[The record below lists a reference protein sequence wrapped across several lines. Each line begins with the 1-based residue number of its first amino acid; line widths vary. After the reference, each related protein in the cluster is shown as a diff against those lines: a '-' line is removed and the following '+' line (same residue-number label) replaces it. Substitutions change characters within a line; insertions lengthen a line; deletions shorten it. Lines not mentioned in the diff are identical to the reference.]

1 MVKRKNPKRIEINK
15 KEIKINLEKLQQDV
29 EKAYD
34 TMRKIL
40 PEAILKNQ
48 EVKPFGNASHIIFPK
63 EYINKK
69 VTVIV
74 KKD

>member
-1 MVKRKNPKRIEINK
+1 MAKKKTNKRIEITK
-15 KEIKINLEKLQQDV
+15 KEIKINLEKLHKDV

-48 EVKPFGNASHIIFPK
+48 EVRPFGNAAHIILPK